1 VAVTPRRRS
10 SAVGSTLYGAE
21 SAEGG
26 ALERII
32 RTAYDLF
39 SVHGVQAI
47 GVDRISE
54 EARVAKMTLYRY
66 FRSKD
71 DLVIAVLKRRE
82 ERWTTT
88 WLEREVERRGG
99 PARARLLAVFDV
111 LEIWFES
118 NDYEGCLFVNTLLEV
133 RDPATSIGTACVAH
147 LANVRAFI
155 RDLAVEAGVHQPNS
169 FAQQWQTLMWG
180 SFIAAAY
187 GDRDA
192 AHKARE
198 VASLLLERSHP
209 ANGSAKDKRAP

>member
-1 VAVTPRRRS
+1 MTPRRRS

-39 SVHGVQAI
+39 SVHGMQAI

-82 ERWTTT
+82 ERWTAT

-118 NDYEGCLFVNTLLEV
+118 NDYEGCLFVERLEV
-133 RDPATSIGTACVAH
+133 RDPATSIGAACVAH
-147 LANVRAFI
+147 
-155 RDLAVEAGVHQPNS
+155 P
-169 FAQQWQTLMWG
+169 QT
-180 SFIAAAY
+180 Y
-187 GDRDA
+187 
-192 AHKARE
+192 ARSY
-198 VASLLLERSHP
+198 AT
-209 ANGSAKDKRAP
+209 

>member
-1 VAVTPRRRS
+1 
-10 SAVGSTLYGAE
+10 
-21 SAEGG
+21 
-26 ALERII
+26 
-32 RTAYDLF
+32 
-39 SVHGVQAI
+39 
-47 GVDRISE
+47 
-54 EARVAKMTLYRY
+54 M
-66 FRSKD
+66 D
-71 DLVIAVLKRRE
+71 DYLAQ
-82 ERWTTT
+82 
-88 WLEREVERRGG
+88 REVERRGG

-133 RDPATSIGTACVAH
+133 RDPATSIGAACVAH

-169 FAQQWQTLMWG
+169 FAQQWQMLMWG

-192 AHKARE
+192 AQKARE
-198 VASLLLERSHP
+198 VALLLLERSHP